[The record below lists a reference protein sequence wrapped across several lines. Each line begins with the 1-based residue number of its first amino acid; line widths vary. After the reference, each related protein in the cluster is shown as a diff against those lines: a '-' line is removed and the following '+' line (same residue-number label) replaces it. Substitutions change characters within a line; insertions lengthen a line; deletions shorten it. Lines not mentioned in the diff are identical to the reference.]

1 MRNWRKWF
9 KEQMVA
15 LFGDAIL
22 AFTQAAQ
29 KILELLSKDKLFDGS
44 HLKTDPPEFDFE
56 VSACRQCRKA
66 V

>member
-29 KILELLSKDKLFDGS
+29 KIQELINKDNLFEGS
-44 HLKTDPPEFDFE
+44 HLKMDPPEYDLE
-56 VSACRQCRKA
+56 LSACRQCRRA